1 MLINGLRF
9 EVAILRHVR
18 RRFFCDVGCAPPI
31 IFVPLIPS
39 FPAKEH
45 LEYTYWKEGGAYP
58 LFITVI
64 HSTECSAVAVVAG
77 GK

>member
-31 IFVPLIPS
+31 IVVLVVVPRGGT
-39 FPAKEH
+39 PA
-45 LEYTYWKEGGAYP
+45 EYRPHSE
-58 LFITVI
+58 IT
-64 HSTECSAVAVVAG
+64 EY
-77 GK
+77 

>member
-31 IFVPLIPS
+31 IFS
-39 FPAKEH
+39 WGE
-45 LEYTYWKEGGAYP
+45 
-58 LFITVI
+58 
-64 HSTECSAVAVVAG
+64 VVVVVVVVVVVT
-77 GK
+77 

>member
-31 IFVPLIPS
+31 
-39 FPAKEH
+39 
-45 LEYTYWKEGGAYP
+45 
-58 LFITVI
+58 
-64 HSTECSAVAVVAG
+64 VVVVVVVVVVVE
-77 GK
+77 